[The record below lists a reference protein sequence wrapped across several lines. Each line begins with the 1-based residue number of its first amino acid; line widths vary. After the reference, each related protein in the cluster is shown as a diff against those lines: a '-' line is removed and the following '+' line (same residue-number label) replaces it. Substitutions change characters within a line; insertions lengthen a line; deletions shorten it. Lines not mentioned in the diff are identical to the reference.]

1 MYSGTVK
8 ICHSHITFLDGGSNM
23 NYHIE
28 EDAIGPVKVPD
39 NVLWG
44 PQTQRS
50 HENFKIGG
58 RMPYPIIQAIL
69 HIKKAAALTN
79 AKLGEISQKK
89 ANLIVK
95 TVDELLSGKYYDQFP
110 LVIYQTGSGTQ
121 TNMNVNEVIS
131 HLAAK
136 IDPGLPLLPNDD
148 INHSQSS
155 NDTFPTAMNIAAY
168 VETMKLLPILKHV
181 KKTFDTKSETYK
193 DVIKIGRTHL
203 QDATP
208 MTVGQ
213 EISGWASGI
222 QHNIDYLEVNLPT
235 LLELPIGGTAVGT
248 GLNTA
253 PHYDTEVVK
262 ELGKLYDVSFIT
274 APNKF
279 QGMAEHSGLNMVH
292 SVLKTLSADLVKI
305 GNDIRF
311 LASGPRAGYGEFNI
325 PANEPG
331 SSIMPGKVNPTQIE
345 ALTMVA
351 ATVFGHDATINF
363 AASQG
368 NFEMNVYKPVIIS
381 TYLDSVTLLRESIKS
396 WDAKLVAGLTVNP
409 KRMKSLV
416 DQSLMT
422 VTALSPHIGYESA
435 AQIAQKAQK
444 EGTTLREAAISSQK
458 ISASDFDKWLIPAN
472 MTHPRTK

>member
-1 MYSGTVK
+1 MA
-8 ICHSHITFLDGGSNM
+8 
-23 NYHIE
+23 YHIE
-28 EDAIGPVKVPD
+28 EDAIGPVKVPND
-39 NVLWG
+39 VLWG

-58 RMPYPIIQAIL
+58 RMPYPVIKAIL
-69 HIKKAAALTN
+69 HIKKSAALTN
-79 AKLGEISQKK
+79 AKLGELSQAK
-89 ANLIVK
+89 ADLIVK
-95 TVDELLSGKYYDQFP
+95 TVDELLTGKYQDQFP
-110 LVIYQTGSGTQ
+110 LVVYQTGSGTQ
-121 TNMNVNEVIS
+121 TNMNVNEVIA

-136 IDPGLPLLPNDD
+136 IQPDLPLLPNDD

-155 NDTFPTAMNIAAY
+155 NDTFPTAMAIAAFL
-168 VETMKLLPILKHV
+168 ETVKLLPILKHV
-181 KKTFDTKSETYK
+181 KATFDQKAQDYK

-222 QHNIDYLEVNLPT
+222 QHNIDYLELNLPT

-253 PHYDTEVVK
+253 PDYDVEVVK
-262 ELGKLYDVSFIT
+262 KLAELYGVSFVN

-368 NFEMNVYKPVIIS
+368 NFEMNVYKPVIIA
-381 TYLDSVTLLRESIKS
+381 TYLDSVNLLQESIQS
-396 WDAKLVAGLTVNP
+396 WDDKLVAGLTINP
-409 KRMKSLV
+409 DRMKALV

-422 VTALSPHIGYESA
+422 VTALSPHIGYKHQHISLKKHKKRELHCVKR
-435 AQIAQKAQK
+435 QLLLVK
-444 EGTTLREAAISSQK
+444 LRLRI
-458 ISASDFDKWLIPAN
+458 LIN
-472 MTHPRTK
+472 GLCQLT